1 MGRKPLTR
9 ELALDRLR
17 QCKPDL
23 ERRYGVM
30 RLGVFG
36 SIARGESS
44 GASDVDVVVELRE
57 PDLFS
62 LVHIKDALSETL
74 RAPVDIVSFRQRMN
88 GYLKARI
95 LAEAVY
101 V

>member
-1 MGRKPLTR
+1 MGRIPLTR
-9 ELALDRLR
+9 EDALDRLR

-23 ERRYGVM
+23 ERRYGVT
-30 RLGVFG
+30 RLGIFG
-36 SIARGESS
+36 SMARGDGSE
-44 GASDVDVVVELRE
+44 ASDVDIVVELRE

-62 LVHIKDALSETL
+62 LVHIRDVLSETL
-74 RAPVDIVSFRQRMN
+74 HAPVDIVSFRQRMN